1 MWIIDALKLVG
12 WQALQATLL
21 FVAAGWL
28 VIANRVRL
36 AWFLKGVVVRM
47 VVYPFVL
54 LLTIYDAAE
63 ALKPAGKLVRYED

>member
-1 MWIIDALKLVG
+1 MWIIDALKFVG

-28 VIANRVRL
+28 VIANRARL
-36 AWFLKGVVVRM
+36 AWFLKGILRM
-47 VVYPFVL
+47 VVYPLVL
-54 LLTIYDAAE
+54 LANGYDVAE

>member
-36 AWFLKGVVVRM
+36 AWFLKGIARLVA
-47 VVYPFVL
+47 YPFVL
-54 LLTIYDAAE
+54 LANGYDAAE
-63 ALKPAGKLVRYED
+63 ALKPAGRLVRYED

>member
-36 AWFLKGVVVRM
+36 AWFLKGILRM
-47 VVYPFVL
+47 VVYPCVFL
-54 LLTIYDAAE
+54 ANGYDAAE
-63 ALKPAGKLVRYED
+63 ALKPTGKLVRYED